1 MRPRTDADKALR
13 NLPGYPTLTREE
25 KQRLREA
32 VGILTLI
39 ADRTNIDPPAV
50 RQLRGRFTEEQL
62 RQLTELL
69 ESGWQGTWE
78 QLAAV
83 VTA

>member
-1 MRPRTDADKALR
+1 MAAAEERRRHHPQHWAL
-13 NLPGYPTLTREE
+13 
-25 KQRLREA
+25 A
-32 VGILTLI
+32 AAALI
-39 ADRTNIDPPAV
+39 ADRTNIDPPTV
-50 RQLRGRFTEEQL
+50 RQLRARFTEEQL